1 MFEDSSIDVIVGRI
15 AVHEFIE
22 EESVE
27 WESPVLRAWLKRV
40 VLPEPSVVK
49 RIHSRWVL
57 VEIVSDIVLIV
68 MQGRCE
74 GGDRT

>member
-15 AVHEFIE
+15 AVHESIE

-27 WESPVLRAWLKRV
+27 WESPVLRAWLKCV

-49 RIHSRWVL
+49 RIHSR
-57 VEIVSDIVLIV
+57 
-68 MQGRCE
+68 
-74 GGDRT
+74 

>member
-15 AVHEFIE
+15 AVHESIG

-27 WESPVLRAWLKRV
+27 WESPVSRAWLKRV

-49 RIHSRWVL
+49 RIYSRWVL
-57 VEIVSDIVLIV
+57 VEIVSDIGLIV
-68 MQGRCE
+68 M
-74 GGDRT
+74 

>member
-1 MFEDSSIDVIVGRI
+1 MFEDSSIDVIVGGV
-15 AVHEFIE
+15 AVYESIE

-27 WESPVLRAWLKRV
+27 RESPVLRAWLKHV

-68 MQGRCE
+68 M
-74 GGDRT
+74 